1 MAETLCSGVPSRLS
15 IPLSGDLMKAALS
28 LFALVPQPGK
38 EEEGSVFAPKGLFN
52 SL

>member
-38 EEEGSVFAPKGLFN
+38 EEGSVFAPKGLFN